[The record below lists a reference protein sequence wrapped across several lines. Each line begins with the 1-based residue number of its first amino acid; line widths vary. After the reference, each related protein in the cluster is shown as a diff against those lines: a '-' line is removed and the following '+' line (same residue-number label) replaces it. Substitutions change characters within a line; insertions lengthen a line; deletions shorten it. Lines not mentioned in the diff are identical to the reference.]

1 MRRKDTFKNGLER
14 MNQLAS
20 AKIADSLSPQPEE
33 KKERFLSAFL
43 HIAPSMFLAAID
55 QTIIAAALPAIGG
68 SLGGLSYLAWVVTA
82 YLLAATVAAPLYG
95 RMGDAFGRKRML
107 IWALGLF
114 VAGSAG
120 CAMAP
125 SLPVLVCARA
135 LQGFG
140 GGGLM
145 TLAQALIGEV
155 VSPKERGKFQ
165 GWFGANFALA
175 STLGP
180 LLGGVLSQHL
190 GWRSIF
196 WINVP
201 LGLAAAVVALRV
213 KTSPGTGVCR
223 LDYAGT
229 GVFVTSTVAF
239 LLALSIG
246 GHEVSWASPVLLAL
260 AALGAAGFVLLR
272 TVEQKSRDPLISPQ
286 LIGDTVIW
294 RASLT
299 VLLFASVL
307 FGLIVQLPVF
317 FQTALR
323 TSATTSGLLLIPLTL
338 AQVTVS
344 TATGWR
350 ISTTGRPRTAMA
362 AGLSVVTAAFFLLAT
377 GIKLGP
383 VFIAL
388 LTFVI
393 GAGLGSTMP
402 SAQTMVQWAAGEARL
417 GVGTALV
424 SFSRSIGGVF
434 GAAFA
439 SAVLLG
445 ALQAIDPGAR
455 DALTHEL
462 ASIGSR
468 HVEASQIAP
477 ALMRAYRWVFY
488 ALGGLSAGAAAIAWS
503 IPNLD
508 LASSPSGAFVAARL
522 GVNSLQRTKTF

>member
-1 MRRKDTFKNGLER
+1 MSEV
-14 MNQLAS
+14 AS
-20 AKIADSLSPQPEE
+20 TKIAESFSSQPEE
-33 KKERFLSAFL
+33 KREQFRSAFF
-43 HIAPSMFLAAID
+43 HVVPSMFLGALD
-55 QTIIAAALPAIGG
+55 QTIIAAALPAIAG

-107 IWALGLF
+107 LWALGLF
-114 VAGSAG
+114 VAGSVA
-120 CAMAP
+120 CAIAP
-125 SLPVLVCARA
+125 TLAMLIGARA

-155 VSPKERGKFQ
+155 VSPKERGRFQ

-180 LLGGVLSQHL
+180 VLGGVLSQHF

-196 WINVP
+196 GINIP
-201 LGLAAAVVALRV
+201 LGLGAAIVALRV

-229 GVFVTSTVAF
+229 SVFVASTVAL

-246 GHEVSWASPVLLAL
+246 GHEVSWTSPVVFAL
-260 AALGAAGFVLLR
+260 AALGVAGFVFLR
-272 TVEQKSRDPLISPQ
+272 TIEQKSQDPLISPELMQ
-286 LIGDTVIW
+286 EPVIW

-299 VLLFASVL
+299 VLLFAAVL

-323 TSATTSGLLLIPLTL
+323 TSATISGLLLIPLTL
-338 AQVTVS
+338 AQVAVS
-344 TATGWR
+344 TATGLR
-350 ISTTGRPRTAMA
+350 ISTTGHPRTSMA
-362 AGLSVVTAAFFLLAT
+362 AGLSIVTAALLVLAA

-383 VFIAL
+383 LFIAL
-388 LTFVI
+388 LTLLI

-402 SAQTMVQWAAGEARL
+402 AAQTMIQWAAGEKRL

-424 SFSRSIGGVF
+424 SFSRSIGGVM
-434 GAAFA
+434 GAALA
-439 SAVLLG
+439 SAVLLVT
-445 ALQAIDPGAR
+445 LQAVDPNAR
-455 DALTHEL
+455 NILSREL
-462 ASIGSR
+462 ASIGSS
-468 HVEASQIAP
+468 HENSQIASTLI
-477 ALMRAYRWVFY
+477 AAYRWVFF
-488 ALGGLSAGAAAIAWS
+488 ALGALSACAAAVAWS
-503 IPNLD
+503 IPDLD
-508 LASSPSGAFVAARL
+508 LAANPDNGFETHR
-522 GVNSLQRTKTF
+522 